1 MIPYECY
8 IHVNAMMWRV
18 VYRELRALT
27 NDAVMN
33 LNPMELNEVYEDV
46 WNVGSLLQSDD
57 ALSILQPDYR
67 PWPKVKDG
75 TDASRDFY
83 NVHDRDKKLTH
94 FTRSLLQRTSLHLFP
109 TTISYFSTHS
119 QPEPDHRLI
128 LRSFGRTKRG
138 KT

>member
-1 MIPYECY
+1 
-8 IHVNAMMWRV
+8 MMWRV

-33 LNPMELNEVYEDV
+33 LNSMELNEVYEDV

-75 TDASRDFY
+75 TDASREFY
-83 NVHDRDKKLTH
+83 NVHDRDKEVTPLT
-94 FTRSLLQRTSLHLFP
+94 TSLLQRTSLHLFP

-138 KT
+138 QT